1 MIKQFARALPNIN
14 FVIIKSINKDYIICD
29 QIVQYRNAYQI
40 YKNQKFQGMSTD
52 KEDEWVDVNGLSEGN
67 KRVLLSKIFY
77 MEMSIIK

>member
-29 QIVQYRNAYQI
+29 QIVQYRNAYQT
-40 YKNQKFQGMSTD
+40 YKNQKFQGMPTD